1 MFTSLDIM
9 DKIYDDS
16 YKSYMSRAD
25 FYVLTGVTALEE
37 SLKFNNANLTSN
49 YIKPVKFNFQYGRC
63 DCPTSPNI
71 NVDRGHAQGHFDY

>member
-9 DKIYDDS
+9 DRIYDDS

-49 YIKPVKFNFQYGRC
+49 YIKPVKFNFKCGGCGQQLN
-63 DCPTSPNI
+63 PFNI
-71 NVDRGHAQGHFDY
+71 SWQ